1 MRLVF
6 AGTPAFAAASLQ
18 ALAAAGHEVV
28 LVLTQPDRPAGR
40 GMKLSPSEVKQAAQ
54 GLGIEI
60 FQPPTLRD
68 AAAQARLRDCGAEAM
83 VVAAYGL
90 ILPPAVL
97 QLFPF
102 GCINVHASLLPRW
115 RGAAP
120 IQRAILA
127 GDSETGVC
135 IMGMEQGLDT
145 GPVFLAKSLPIG
157 AGDTAA
163 SLHDKLAMLGAS
175 LLVEAL
181 PGIAAGTL
189 IPRPQPAEGVT
200 YAAKISK
207 EEAAIDWNLD
217 AKTLARRVRA
227 FNPFPGCHTT
237 LRSEALKIW
246 RAAPFDADG
255 PAGRV
260 LQIDGAGILVAC
272 GQGALRIEELQR
284 AGGKRVGA
292 AEFARGASL
301 AVGEML
307 GA

>member
-18 ALAAAGHEVV
+18 ALAVAGHQVV

-54 GLGIEI
+54 GLGLEV

-68 AAAQARLRDCGAEAM
+68 TAAQDRLRNCAADAM
-83 VVAAYGL
+83 IVAAYGL

-97 QLFPF
+97 ALFPL

-120 IQRAILA
+120 IQRALLA

-145 GPVFLAKSLPIG
+145 GPVFLAKSLPID

-163 SLHDKLAMLGAS
+163 SLHDKLAGLGAR
-175 LLVEAL
+175 LLVDAL
-181 PGIAAGTL
+181 PGIEDGTL
-189 IPRPQPAEGVT
+189 VPRPQPAEGVT

-207 EEAAIDWNLD
+207 EEAAIDWRLD
-217 AKTLARRVRA
+217 AKTLERRVRA

-237 LRSEALKIW
+237 LRSETLKIW
-246 RAAPFDADG
+246 RATPVDAEG
-255 PAGRV
+255 PPGQV
-260 LQIDGAGILVAC
+260 LRIDDAGILVAC
-272 GQGALRIEELQR
+272 GKGALRIEELQR